1 MEKDDRE
8 HIYPAPYSFTKPKD
22 QSPES
27 IRRERKFAVIGLC
40 VVAAIVLVFS
50 VGRVVYLVAL

>member
-1 MEKDDRE
+1 MKKDDRE
-8 HIYPAPYSFTKPKD
+8 HIYPAPYPFTTPKD

-27 IRRERKFAVIGLC
+27 IRRERKIAVIALC
-40 VVAAIVLVFS
+40 IVAAIVLVVS